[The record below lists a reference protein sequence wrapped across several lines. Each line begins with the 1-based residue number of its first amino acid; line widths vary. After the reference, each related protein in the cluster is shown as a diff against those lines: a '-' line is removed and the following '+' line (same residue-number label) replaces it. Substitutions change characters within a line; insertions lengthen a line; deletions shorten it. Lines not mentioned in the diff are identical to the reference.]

1 MDFSDLKAEVAAA
14 GFARLTSAQLG
25 TFVNRAMHELD
36 DMEPWGYREASV
48 TGVAP
53 LAIADLGEVDLVFDT
68 SAGPDVVLE
77 KRSYRELVS
86 DFGDVALTGGGSPWF
101 WYRASPAGVPTIAT
115 FPVTTQTIGVQYY
128 KVRDDMSSDGD
139 TPLAPPRWHGLIALI
154 AKRMAHAEKGDRA
167 TAESIQVEVDRWVQ
181 RMRTAELAD
190 DAPAGVIF
198 TGESVDG

>member
-1 MDFSDLKAEVAAA
+1 MNFTALKAEVAAA
-14 GFARLTSAQLG
+14 GFARLTDTQLG
-25 TFVNRAMHELD
+25 VFVNRAMHELE

-48 TGVAP
+48 TGTAP

-68 SAGPDVVLE
+68 RSPNVPLE

-86 DFGDVALTGGGSPWF
+86 DFGDVSLTGGGSPWF
-101 WYRASPAGVPTIAT
+101 WYRATPGGVPTVAT
-115 FPVTTQTIGVQYY
+115 YPVTTATIGVQYY
-128 KVRDDMSSDGD
+128 AVSADLSSGSDVPGV
-139 TPLAPPRWHGLIALI
+139 PARWHGLVALI
-154 AKRMAHAEKGDRA
+154 AKRMAHAEKGDRL

-181 RMRTAELAD
+181 RMRTSELAD